1 MQITSK
7 EWLDYV
13 TKLASINK
21 KASTLL
27 NDFIQVHGTED
38 MYPIIEYAYS
48 LVNRYGG
55 ASSELACQM
64 YDQLAKLQ
72 NANVI
77 GAVPADL
84 PEMADVARAINGTKD
99 KLNGPADAIGR
110 LVKKSASDT
119 MIQNAKRDGAEYAW
133 INHGDSCVY
142 CKYLSSFGWLHANLN
157 NGNRYL
163 GHIHNHCDCEFAI
176 RFDGESTVEGYDPVR
191 ISKEIDDAEGATIN
205 EKLNSMRRK
214 QYEHDGEKIR
224 AQKRKVF
231 QTYRPLDKGEK
242 KNFVMN
248 RSKGLTNISANK
260 LNSYH
265 NPVYLSVNAKV
276 SRRDVHTIYKNTLEA
291 YKKYDFKNLEL
302 PKIVIIDQEE
312 LKGAFGL
319 YDCVTNTVYYSS
331 DIVNRQGMEQ
341 FGGVGIT
348 EFHEM
353 WHAKQADNFKGKGWI
368 FTDDNRNE
376 YIQQLRKDCK
386 PKVDNLG
393 ITGNNV
399 REISNYA
406 SSSYASGNWDEVEAE
421 YQAYYYRKG

>member
-1 MQITSK
+1 MMQITSK

-38 MYPIIEYAYS
+38 MYPIIDYAYA

-77 GAVPADL
+77 SAVPAEL
-84 PEMADVARAINGTKD
+84 PDKSQIARAINGTKNQ
-99 KLNGPADAIGR
+99 LNGPSDAIGR

-163 GHIHNHCDCEFAI
+163 GHIHNNCDCEFAI
-176 RFDGESTVEGYDPVR
+176 RFDGKSTVEGYNPEKFR
-191 ISKEIDDAEGATIN
+191 EEIENAEGDTIE

-214 QYEHDGEKIR
+214 
-224 AQKRKVF
+224 
-231 QTYRPLDKGEK
+231 
-242 KNFVMN
+242 
-248 RSKGLTNISANK
+248 
-260 LNSYH
+260 
-265 NPVYLSVNAKV
+265 
-276 SRRDVHTIYKNTLEA
+276 
-291 YKKYDFKNLEL
+291 KYDEIK
-302 PKIVIIDQEE
+302 
-312 LKGAFGL
+312 
-319 YDCVTNTVYYSS
+319 
-331 DIVNRQGMEQ
+331 
-341 FGGVGIT
+341 
-348 EFHEM
+348 
-353 WHAKQADNFKGKGWI
+353 
-368 FTDDNRNE
+368 DNRNARRRALYAKNKSTYKVFDSGE
-376 YIQQLRKDCK
+376 EANKYFKEEEKRWTGLLSDSEKKAIDGYTGTDFTDINLNLRTNIDDDLDVNKLITNIDKAISKSRLNDNITVYRVVDQNGLQGMDVNNCIGKIYNDKAYMSTAASYKGVLDGVDDNFTVFKINVPKGNGNGAYINSLSQYRD
-386 PKVDNLG
+386 
-393 ITGNNV
+393 
-399 REISNYA
+399 
-406 SSSYASGNWDEVEAE
+406 AE
-421 YQAYYYRKG
+421 YEFLLKRDTKCRILKVGEMDGKKMIEMEVIPND